1 MLDPIDLLKGSVSI
15 ASVSGNERQVAEYL
29 VARMRTFAEEAFVD
43 AAGNAVARLGRG
55 ARQVMVLGHI
65 DTVPGEVP
73 VRIVDNVLFG
83 RGAVDAKGALC
94 AAIAAAAQL
103 SPEVLDG
110 LTLTIIGA
118 VEEEA
123 PSSKGARYAVTA
135 YPQPDLVIIGEPSGW
150 EAVTIGYKGRLVVR
164 LSCEWANF
172 HSARNE
178 TTAAELLVEAWF
190 SLKGWADGVNEGIA
204 GLFDR
209 VQLSLQGISS
219 DSNGL
224 TQRSDAV
231 MGLRLPPWLSPHAAE
246 EAARDCLAPYPGLSL
261 SFTGHEAAY
270 RSPKDTPLTRAFRVA
285 IRAAGGKPRLMVKTG
300 TSDMN
305 VVAPHW
311 DVPMLAY
318 GPGNAD
324 FDHRPD
330 EQLPLE
336 EYRRA
341 IDVLRAALMRL
352 AIDRTGGASQD

>member
-1 MLDPIDLLKGSVSI
+1 VLDPFALLIGAVSRP
-15 ASVSGNERQVAEYL
+15 SVSGQERLVAEYL
-29 VARMRTFAEEAFVD
+29 VAQLRRFASEAFID
-43 AAGNAVARLGRG
+43 AAGNVVARLGRG
-55 ARQVMVLGHI
+55 ARHVMVLGHI
-65 DTVPGEVP
+65 DTVPGEIP
-73 VRIVDNVLFG
+73 VRIEDNVLFG

-135 YPQPDLVIIGEPSGW
+135 YPKPDLVIIGEPSGW
-150 EAVTIGYKGRLVVR
+150 DAMTIGYKGRLVIK
-164 LSCEWANF
+164 LSCQRANF
-172 HSARNE
+172 HSARDE
-178 TTAAELLVEAWF
+178 ASAAELLVEAWL
-190 SLKGWADGVNEGIA
+190 SLRAWALRCNEGIV

-209 VQLSLQGISS
+209 VQLSLQGINS

-224 TQRSDAV
+224 SQRADAV
-231 MGLRLPPWLSPHAAE
+231 VGLRLPPKLSPQAAE
-246 EAARDCLAPYPGLSL
+246 KAARDCLAPYPGLSL
-261 SFTGHEAAY
+261 SFAGHESAY

-305 VVAPHW
+305 VVAPYW

-318 GPGNAD
+318 GPGDAD

-330 EQLPLE
+330 EQLPLA
-336 EYRRA
+336 EYQRA
-341 IDVLRAALMRL
+341 IDVLQLALVRL
-352 AIDRTGGASQD
+352 ATDRAGAAGWD

>member
-1 MLDPIDLLKGSVSI
+1 MDPIALLKGAVSI
-15 ASVSGNERQVAEYL
+15 SSVSGDERQVAEYL
-29 VARMRTFAEEAFVD
+29 VAQMRTFAAEAFVD
-43 AAGNAVARLGRG
+43 PAGNAVARLGRG

-65 DTVPGEVP
+65 DTVPGEIP
-73 VRIVDNVLFG
+73 VRMVDNVLFG
-83 RGAVDAKGALC
+83 RGVVDAKGAFC
-94 AAIAAAAQL
+94 TAIAAAAQL

-110 LTLTIIGA
+110 LTLTLIGA

-123 PSSKGARYAVTA
+123 PSSKGARYAVAA
-135 YPQPDLVIIGEPSGW
+135 YPKPDLLIIGEPSGW
-150 EAVTIGYKGRLVVR
+150 DAVTLGYKGRLVAR
-164 LSCEWANF
+164 LTCEQANF
-172 HSARNE
+172 HSARDE
-178 TTAAELLVEAWF
+178 ATAAELLVAAWL
-190 SLKGWADGVNEGIA
+190 SLKAWSAGINTGID

-224 TQRSDAV
+224 IQRANALV
-231 MGLRLPPWLSPHAAE
+231 GLRLPPRLSPQAAE
-246 EAARDCLAPYPGLSL
+246 EAVRALLAPYLGLSL
-261 SFTGHEAAY
+261 SFAGHEAAY
-270 RSPKDTPLTRAFRVA
+270 RSPKDTPLTRAFRIA
-285 IRAAGGKPRLMVKTG
+285 IRAAGGRPRLSVKTG

-318 GPGNAD
+318 GPGDAG

-341 IDVLRAALMRL
+341 IEVLRSALVRL
-352 AIDRTGGASQD
+352 AIDNTGALD

>member
-1 MLDPIDLLKGSVSI
+1 VLDPFALLIGAVSRP
-15 ASVSGNERQVAEYL
+15 SVSGQERLVAEYL
-29 VARMRTFAEEAFVD
+29 VAQLRSFASEAFID
-43 AAGNAVARLGRG
+43 AAGNVVARLGRG
-55 ARQVMVLGHI
+55 ARHVMVLGHI
-65 DTVPGEVP
+65 DTVPGEIP

-135 YPQPDLVIIGEPSGW
+135 YPKPDLVIIGEPSGW
-150 EAVTIGYKGRLVVR
+150 DAMTIGYKGRLVIK
-164 LSCEWANF
+164 LSCERANF
-172 HSARNE
+172 HSARDE
-178 TTAAELLVEAWF
+178 TTAAELLVAAWL
-190 SLKGWADGVNEGIA
+190 SLKAWADGVNEGTD

-209 VQLSLQGISS
+209 VQLSLQGING

-224 TQRSDAV
+224 SQRADAV
-231 MGLRLPPWLSPHAAE
+231 VGLRLPPKLSPQAAE
-246 EAARDCLAPYPGLSL
+246 KAVRDCLAPYPGLSL
-261 SFTGHEAAY
+261 SFAGHESAY
-270 RSPKDTPLTRAFRVA
+270 RSPKDTPLTRALRIA
-285 IRAAGGKPRLMVKTG
+285 IRAAGGKPRLIVKTG

-305 VVAPHW
+305 VVAPYW

-318 GPGNAD
+318 GPGDAD

-330 EQLPLE
+330 EQLPLA
-336 EYRRA
+336 EYQRA
-341 IDVLRAALMRL
+341 IDVLQLALVRL
-352 AIDRTGGASQD
+352 ATDSRYHLV